1 MSTTTNTNTTHYTG
15 WFIISL
21 ALSSMVWLFFLFVW
35 FDSNPASN
43 LTERI
48 PGMCGE
54 PLTGSLGSNQLQ
66 QSETG
71 SSAIGEFFA
80 TSDGVPSSI
89 QGKWSRFRGDDF
101 DNINKELIPLKTFA
115 NQDTPTILW
124 SAALGE
130 GHAAPIIY
138 NGRVYL
144 LDYDERENADAL
156 RCFSLDDG
164 QEIWRRWYSVK
175 IKRNHGMSRTIPA
188 VTDNFLLTIGP
199 RCHVMCTNPI
209 SGDLLWSID
218 LQKEYT
224 TEEPLWYTGQCAYID
239 DTVAVIAPGG
249 SSLMIGVD
257 CKTGDVLWKTLNKH
271 QWKMSHASI
280 IPMHYGNRKIYL
292 YGAVGGIAGVAAD
305 GEDRGSILFENNEF
319 NQSVVAPSPVVLKNG
334 RIFLTAGYGAGS
346 ALMQLTENSGAFS
359 IKMIKRFGVKEGL
372 ASEQQT
378 PLYHN
383 GHMYGVLPKDAGQY
397 KNQFVCV
404 SDDDPS
410 RIIWSSGPQYQ
421 FGLGPYI
428 IADGKFYILS
438 DDGKLT
444 VAAVSSKTFQVL
456 GSVQLMDGVDAWGP
470 MALVNG
476 RLLVRDS
483 KMMLCVDIRNK

>member
-1 MSTTTNTNTTHYTG
+1 MSTTTNKLNTTQYTG

-21 ALSSMVWLFFLFVW
+21 ALSSAVWLVLLYLW
-35 FDSNPASN
+35 FNFNPASH

-48 PGMCGE
+48 PGMSGE
-54 PLTGSLGSNQLQ
+54 PLSDTLSSS
-66 QSETG
+66 QSQSSGT
-71 SSAIGEFFA
+71 SAIGAFFA
-80 TSDGVPSSI
+80 TYDGVPSSI
-89 QGKWSRFRGDDF
+89 QGTWSRFRGDDF
-101 DNINKELIPLKTFA
+101 DNVNKESTPLTTFA

-124 SAALGE
+124 SLVLGE
-130 GHAAPIIY
+130 GHAAPVIY

-144 LDYDERENADAL
+144 LDYDEKENADAL

-164 QEIWRRWYSVK
+164 REIWKRWYSVK

-188 VTDNFLLTIGP
+188 VTDSFLVSIGP
-199 RCHVMCTNPI
+199 RCHVMCTNPV
-209 SGDLLWSID
+209 SGDLLWGID
-218 LQKEYT
+218 LEKEYA

-257 CKTGDVLWKTLNKH
+257 CKTGTVLWKTPNPN

-280 IPMHYGNRKIYL
+280 MPMQYGNRKIYL
-292 YGAVGGIAGVAAD
+292 YSSVGGFAGVAAD
-305 GEDRGSILFENNEF
+305 GEDRGTILFENNEF
-319 NQSVVAPSPVVLKNG
+319 NQSVVAPSPVFLKNG

-346 ALMQLTENSGAFS
+346 ALFQVTENSGTFS
-359 IKMIKRFGVKEGL
+359 AGLIKRFGVKEGL

-378 PLYHN
+378 PLYID
-383 GHMYGVLPKDAGQY
+383 GHLYGVLPKDAGQY

-404 SDDDPS
+404 SETDPT
-410 RIIWSSGPQYQ
+410 RFIWTSGPEYQ

-444 VAAVSSKTFQVL
+444 VAKVSSKSFQVL
-456 GSVQLMDGVDAWGP
+456 GSIRLLDGVDAWGP
-470 MALVNG
+470 MALVKG

-483 KMMLCVDIRNK
+483 KKMLCVDIHAP